1 VSTQDILGVVTPLV
15 NSFDVNHPIVCAIR
29 ELSSEIREL
38 RKALGRDIPRDDQ
51 KLITLNKLEAVVA
64 EHPSLTQRQWA
75 KLAGV
80 SPAYV
85 CKAMKKYPKL
95 FGREAR
101 KGNSTKNAAG
111 EFQIDGIQDDENDE
125 V

>member
-1 VSTQDILGVVTPLV
+1 MSTQDILGDFTPLV
-15 NSFDVNHPIVCAIR
+15 NSFDVDHPIVCAIR

-85 CKAMKKYPKL
+85 CKAMKRYPAL
-95 FGREAR
+95 FGRHA
-101 KGNSTKNAAG
+101 KSGIATKNTTG
-111 EFQIDGIQDDENDE
+111 QIEIDGVYEDENDE